1 MKKLVIG
8 IAAAVIVVG
17 GCAWLLNA
25 VTGDPALRWTQIDNG
40 RFETLQDSDMRYQ
53 YRLESFDEDGNGEE
67 TVFKAERMLRDDA
80 FLKLEVLPFRG
91 VVSWEEVSYE
101 NLPAAVQEKFER
113 PKA

>member
-53 YRLESFDEDGNGEE
+53 YRLESFDED
-67 TVFKAERMLRDDA
+67 ERMLRDDA

-91 VVSWEEVSYE
+91 VVSWEEVPYE